1 MERGQHQPVDPAVI
15 GVQALRGVTDAR
27 LSLERFQQAG
37 TLVQRARSQKAV
49 VWSTPGLAQAVDLA
63 LRAQGPTEVQWL
75 SIPPLLPGSLSES
88 HPPGTRVLC
97 ADSSVCWPPI
107 ICHYP
112 FPVLAQQ
119 ERLCPISRGC
129 LPTWGGVEMV
139 LHLLEA
145 HTLDSL
151 ELLCKY
157 FFALPLIF
165 LPGSCDFSFLILSSA
180 QVAADTPGPW

>member
-27 LSLERFQQAG
+27 LSKERFQQAG
-37 TLVQRARSQKAV
+37 LLVQRARSQKAV

-165 LPGSCDFSFLILSSA
+165 LPGSCDFLF
-180 QVAADTPGPW
+180 